1 MDAIEKLLSDE
12 EGEEK
17 DLEKAEAPAP
27 EESAEQKGDDEK
39 VKKENA
45 QLKRELAR
53 RQKEL
58 DALKAAKEEKTEEL
72 KADPADPLTT
82 REGWLAEIDRRAEAK
97 LAPLKES
104 NLRKARDRFIASHPE
119 YAGETGK
126 TKLRSVFD
134 RAKVFGLEAKH
145 DVDEMMECLL
155 DAWAVENR
163 KELEKAAEERSK
175 SRERAQKMTSSAA
188 AAGGGSEKVEDDFTE
203 AEREQ
208 AAKHGMTPERYREAE
223 KRLADAEYS
232 L

>member
-1 MDAIEKLLSDE
+1 MDAIEKLLSEE
-12 EGEEK
+12 EGEK
-17 DLEKAEAPAP
+17 DLETTEVPVS
-27 EESAEQKGDDEK
+27 EQSAEEKGDDEK

-58 DALKAAKEEKTEEL
+58 DSLKATKEQPNEPV
-72 KADPADPLTT
+72 ADPADPLAT

-119 YAGETGK
+119 YAGEIGK

-145 DVDEMMECLL
+145 DSDEMMECLL

-163 KELEKAAEERSK
+163 KELEKAAEDRSK
-175 SRERAQKMTSSAA
+175 SRERAQKLASSAA
-188 AAGGGSEKVEDDFTE
+188 ASGGGSEKVEDDFTE

-208 AAKHGMTPERYREAE
+208 ASKLGLTPERYRDAE
-223 KRLADAEYS
+223 KRLQEAEHS